1 MYKVYYNINTI
12 HVGSLNQI
20 IMSEIVDNKKSYYTQ
35 KCVCIHRNQLRKK
48 ASQALRYGREVG

>member
-35 KCVCIHRNQLRKK
+35 KMRLH
-48 ASQALRYGREVG
+48 S

>member
-12 HVGSLNQI
+12 HVESLNQI

-35 KCVCIHRNQLRKK
+35 KMRLH
-48 ASQALRYGREVG
+48 S